1 VRPAKSCVDERSRA
15 RPRRSALTDFERAP
29 RIARCPSTEPDSS
42 ARNHPAEPRIDALIT
57 TLLIVALFALLGSG
71 VWIGLALSGV
81 AWIGM
86 TLFSSRP
93 AGDAMAVTV
102 WGTASSWT
110 LTALPLFVWMGEI
123 LFRTRLSEDMFKG
136 LAPWLERVPG
146 RLLHTNIIGCTI
158 FAAVSGS
165 SAATCATIGKM
176 TLPELKQRG
185 YPDDI
190 TIGTLAGAGTLG
202 LLIPPSI
209 IMIVYG
215 VTANVSIAQL
225 FIAGVLPGVLLAALF
240 SGYIVCWALLHPDR
254 VPAATE
260 RTSFAQKFHASRHLI
275 PVVLLIALVL
285 GSIYTGLAT
294 ATEAAAFGVVG
305 SLALSAAQRSL
316 DWSSFRAA
324 LLGATRLYCMIALI
338 LAGAAFLTLAMG
350 YIGLPRELA
359 EWIGSLG
366 LTPFALIIALALFY
380 IVLGCF
386 LDGISMVVLTMGVI
400 LPTVEKAGID
410 LLWFG
415 IFIVVV
421 VEMAQITPPVGFNLF
436 VLQGMTKKQITWIA
450 KQALPMF
457 LLMCIAVFAI
467 WYFPSLVTLLPRHM
481 KL

>member
-1 VRPAKSCVDERSRA
+1 MD
-15 RPRRSALTDFERAP
+15 L
-29 RIARCPSTEPDSS
+29 
-42 ARNHPAEPRIDALIT
+42 LIT

-71 VWIGLALSGV
+71 VWIGIALAGV

-86 TLFSSRP
+86 ELFSSRP

-102 WGTASSWT
+102 WGSSSSWT
-110 LTALPLFVWMGEI
+110 LTALPLFIWMGEI

-176 TLPELKQRG
+176 TLPELKSRG
-185 YPDDI
+185 YPEAI

-215 VTANVSIAQL
+215 VAANVSISHL
-225 FIAGVLPGVLLAALF
+225 FIAGVIPGLLLASLF
-240 SGYIVCWALLHPDR
+240 SGYIVFWALLNPHQ
-254 VPAATE
+254 VPTIAE
-260 RTSFAQKFHASRHLI
+260 RTTIAQKLHASRHLI
-275 PVVLLIALVL
+275 PIVLLIVLVL
-285 GSIYTGLAT
+285 GSIYAGIAT

-305 SLALSAAQRSL
+305 
-316 DWSSFRAA
+316 A
-324 LLGATRLYCMIALI
+324 LLISAVQGSLSRATFGASLMGATRLYCMIALI
-338 LAGAAFLTLAMG
+338 LSGAAFLTLAMG
-350 YIGLPRELA
+350 YIGLPRHLA
-359 EWIGSLG
+359 EWIGGLG
-366 LTPFALIIALALFY
+366 LTRLELIVALMIFY
-380 IVLGCF
+380 IILGCF

-410 LLWFG
+410 LVWFG
-415 IFIVVV
+415 IFIVLV

-436 VLQGMTKKQITWIA
+436 VLQGMTQRQITWIA
-450 KQALPMF
+450 RQALPMF
-457 LLMCIAVFAI
+457 FLLIVA
-467 WYFPSLVTLLPRHM
+467 TLLIYFVPQLVGYLPQQM
-481 KL
+481 KFR